1 MIRRNRS
8 ARRTR
13 EDIVVDVVNYA
24 LLTIVGIV
32 MLYPFYYTIICSFS
46 DGIDLMK
53 GGVYLFPRVW
63 SLASYKLFLSD
74 ASWQSA
80 FFVSVARTL
89 VGTVLCTL
97 LTTVFAYGLSRRELL
112 FRKSYTMMVI
122 ITMYFSGGLIPY
134 YVTIMQLGMINTF
147 WVMVI
152 PGAISAYNVIV
163 FKTFFMSIPEALR
176 ESASLDGAGH
186 VRILFQIVLPLSKA
200 VLATFA
206 LFSIVGYW
214 NDYMTALLY
223 LRDDTKYPIQLLMR
237 RLLVLMDYKDASTA
251 QMLKDFQKI
260 STRTTKAAATIITV
274 VPVLCVYPFMQKHF
288 AKGVLVG
295 SIKA

>member
-1 MIRRNRS
+1 MVTKKVT
-8 ARRTR
+8 AF
-13 EDIVVDVVNYA
+13 DVVLVILMILLSAIFIYPLLNMLALSFSDSQELKSLPVFLMPKGFSLESYKALLNDSRTILYYWNTIQYA
-24 LLTIVGIV
+24 AVGTVIMLLTTSLMAYPLSIPSMRGRKLVSILLTIT
-32 MLYPFYYTIICSFS
+32 M
-46 DGIDLMK
+46 
-53 GGVYLFPRVW
+53 
-63 SLASYKLFLSD
+63 
-74 ASWQSA
+74 
-80 FFVSVARTL
+80 FF
-89 VGTVLCTL
+89 G
-97 LTTVFAYGLSRRELL
+97 
-112 FRKSYTMMVI
+112 
-122 ITMYFSGGLIPY
+122 GGLIPY
-134 YVTIMQLGMINTF
+134 YVTIMQLGMIDSF

-163 FKTFFMSIPEALR
+163 FKTFFMSIPESLR
-176 ESASLDGAGH
+176 ESAGLDGAGH
-186 VRILFQIVLPLSKA
+186 FRILFQIILPLSKA
-200 VLATFA
+200 VIATFA

-251 QMLKDFQKI
+251 QLLKDYRAI
-260 STRTTKAAATIITV
+260 SSRTTKAAATIITV

>member
-1 MIRRNRS
+1 MVTKKVT
-8 ARRTR
+8 AF
-13 EDIVVDVVNYA
+13 DVVLVILMILLSAIFIYPLLNMLALSFSDSQDLKSLPVYLMPKGFSLESYKALLNDSRTILYYWNTIQYA
-24 LLTIVGIV
+24 AVGTVIMLLTTSLMAYPLSIPSMRGRKLVSILLTIT
-32 MLYPFYYTIICSFS
+32 M
-46 DGIDLMK
+46 
-53 GGVYLFPRVW
+53 
-63 SLASYKLFLSD
+63 
-74 ASWQSA
+74 
-80 FFVSVARTL
+80 FF
-89 VGTVLCTL
+89 G
-97 LTTVFAYGLSRRELL
+97 
-112 FRKSYTMMVI
+112 
-122 ITMYFSGGLIPY
+122 GGLIPY
-134 YVTIMQLGMINTF
+134 YVTIMQLGMIDSF

-163 FKTFFMSIPEALR
+163 FKTFFMSIPESLR
-176 ESASLDGAGH
+176 ESAGLDGAGH
-186 VRILFQIVLPLSKA
+186 FRILFQIILPLSKA
-200 VLATFA
+200 VIATFA

-251 QMLKDFQKI
+251 QLLKDYRAI
-260 STRTTKAAATIITV
+260 SSRTTKAAATIITV

>member
-1 MIRRNRS
+1 MVGKKVT
-8 ARRTR
+8 AF
-13 EDIVVDVVNYA
+13 DVVLVIIMVLLSAIFLYPLLNMLALSFSDSQVLKSYPVYLWPKGFSLESYKALLGDSRTLLYYWNTLKYA
-24 LLTIVGIV
+24 SVGTVIMLLTTSLMAYPLSIPALRGRKLFSVLLTI
-32 MLYPFYYTIICSFS
+32 
-46 DGIDLMK
+46 
-53 GGVYLFPRVW
+53 
-63 SLASYKLFLSD
+63 
-74 ASWQSA
+74 
-80 FFVSVARTL
+80 
-89 VGTVLCTL
+89 
-97 LTTVFAYGLSRRELL
+97 
-112 FRKSYTMMVI
+112 TMF
-122 ITMYFSGGLIPY
+122 FSGGLIPY
-134 YVTIMQLGMINTF
+134 YVTIMRLGMINSF

-251 QMLKDFQKI
+251 QMLQDFQKI

>member
-1 MIRRNRS
+1 MVTKKVT
-8 ARRTR
+8 AF
-13 EDIVVDVVNYA
+13 DVVLVILMILLSAIFIYPLLNMLALSFSDSQELKSLPVYLMPKGFSLESYKALLNDSRTILYYWNTIQYA
-24 LLTIVGIV
+24 AVGTVIMLLTTSLMAYPLSIPSMRGRKLVSILLTIT
-32 MLYPFYYTIICSFS
+32 M
-46 DGIDLMK
+46 
-53 GGVYLFPRVW
+53 
-63 SLASYKLFLSD
+63 
-74 ASWQSA
+74 
-80 FFVSVARTL
+80 FF
-89 VGTVLCTL
+89 G
-97 LTTVFAYGLSRRELL
+97 
-112 FRKSYTMMVI
+112 
-122 ITMYFSGGLIPY
+122 GGLIPY
-134 YVTIMQLGMINTF
+134 YVTIMQLGIIDSF

-163 FKTFFMSIPEALR
+163 FKTFFMSIPESLR
-176 ESASLDGAGH
+176 ESAGLDGAGH
-186 VRILFQIVLPLSKA
+186 FRILFQIILPLSKA
-200 VLATFA
+200 VIATFA

-251 QMLKDFQKI
+251 QLLKDYRAI
-260 STRTTKAAATIITV
+260 SSRTTKAAATIITV

>member
-1 MIRRNRS
+1 MVGKKVT
-8 ARRTR
+8 AF
-13 EDIVVDVVNYA
+13 DVVLVVIMVLLSAIFLYPLLNMLALSFSDSQELKSLPVYLWPKGFSLESYKALLGDSRTLLYYWNTVKYA
-24 LLTIVGIV
+24 SVGTVIMLLTTSLMAYPLSIPALRGRRFVSVLLTIT
-32 MLYPFYYTIICSFS
+32 M
-46 DGIDLMK
+46 
-53 GGVYLFPRVW
+53 
-63 SLASYKLFLSD
+63 
-74 ASWQSA
+74 
-80 FFVSVARTL
+80 FF
-89 VGTVLCTL
+89 G
-97 LTTVFAYGLSRRELL
+97 
-112 FRKSYTMMVI
+112 
-122 ITMYFSGGLIPY
+122 GGLIPY

-288 AKGVLVG
+288 AKGVLEIGRAHV
-295 SIKA
+295 

>member
-1 MIRRNRS
+1 MVGKKVT
-8 ARRTR
+8 AF
-13 EDIVVDVVNYA
+13 DVVLVVIMVLLSAIFLYPLLNMLALSFSDSQELKSLPVYLWPKGFSLESYKALLGDSRTLLYYWNTVKYA
-24 LLTIVGIV
+24 SVGTVIMLLTTSLMAYPLSIPALRGRRFVSVLLTIT
-32 MLYPFYYTIICSFS
+32 M
-46 DGIDLMK
+46 
-53 GGVYLFPRVW
+53 
-63 SLASYKLFLSD
+63 
-74 ASWQSA
+74 
-80 FFVSVARTL
+80 FF
-89 VGTVLCTL
+89 G
-97 LTTVFAYGLSRRELL
+97 
-112 FRKSYTMMVI
+112 
-122 ITMYFSGGLIPY
+122 GGLIPY

>member
-1 MIRRNRS
+1 MVGKKVT
-8 ARRTR
+8 AF
-13 EDIVVDVVNYA
+13 DVVLVVLMVLLSAMFLYPLLNMLALSFSDSQELKSLPVYLWPKGFSLESYKALLGDSRTLLYYWNTIKYA
-24 LLTIVGIV
+24 SVGTVIMLLTTSLMAYPLSIPALRGRRFVSVLLTIT
-32 MLYPFYYTIICSFS
+32 M
-46 DGIDLMK
+46 
-53 GGVYLFPRVW
+53 
-63 SLASYKLFLSD
+63 
-74 ASWQSA
+74 
-80 FFVSVARTL
+80 FF
-89 VGTVLCTL
+89 G
-97 LTTVFAYGLSRRELL
+97 
-112 FRKSYTMMVI
+112 
-122 ITMYFSGGLIPY
+122 GGLIPY